1 MESPLLSEL
10 KLRMEKALEGL
21 KEENASVRT
30 GRATTGLLEHIQV
43 TIYGSRMPLNQLA
56 SLSIPEPR
64 VILVQPWDKGSIQAI
79 DKAIRESDLG
89 LNPIN
94 DGKLLRVPMPEL
106 TEQRRKEL
114 VKLIHKYGE
123 ASKIAMRNV
132 RREGIEQ
139 LRKSEKNKAI
149 SKDDLFSLEKQV
161 QEITDSYIGKV
172 DHSVSQKEADI
183 MQV

>member
-1 MESPLLSEL
+1 MENPLLSEL
-10 KLRMEKALEGL
+10 KLRMEKALEAL

-64 VILVQPWDKGSIQAI
+64 IILVQPWDKGTIQAI
-79 DKAIRESDLG
+79 DKAIRESELG

-114 VKLIHKYGE
+114 VKLVHKYGE
-123 ASKIAMRNV
+123 AAKIAMRNV

-139 LRKSEKNKAI
+139 LRKSEKRRKFLKMICFLWKNRCK
-149 SKDDLFSLEKQV
+149 S
-161 QEITDSYIGKV
+161 
-172 DHSVSQKEADI
+172 
-183 MQV
+183 